1 MPLALV
7 LHLCG
12 AACALALGIM
22 LVAVASVVPGAV
34 LAVGGGAWLA
44 WALRRA

>member
-1 MPLALV
+1 MSPAVV

-12 AACALALGIM
+12 AACALALGVM
-22 LVAVASVVPGAV
+22 LVAVASLLPGVVLV
-34 LAVGGGAWLA
+34 LGGGAWLA